1 MKIIKKLKLPAL
13 WLGFLVTFAGCLPG
27 PYYGDENGF
36 GGRWE
41 PVAAEEAPAETLFSR
56 FYELKQMPHEDRLA
70 EYEKVLQNLEQEHCV
85 FWHLEAIYLSVLT
98 GHTQKGNA
106 LLAQLEEMVDQPGF
120 KNDHELQGVIG
131 LLELMLKQKCEIIF
145 TQNLLE
151 KEKKK
156 STHLAHQLKELKNIE
171 KIIHERE
178 TNKEHE

>member
-1 MKIIKKLKLPAL
+1 
-13 WLGFLVTFAGCLPG
+13 
-27 PYYGDENGF
+27 
-36 GGRWE
+36 
-41 PVAAEEAPAETLFSR
+41 
-56 FYELKQMPHEDRLA
+56 
-70 EYEKVLQNLEQEHCV
+70 
-85 FWHLEAIYLSVLT
+85 
-98 GHTQKGNA
+98 
-106 LLAQLEEMVDQPGF
+106 MVDQPGF